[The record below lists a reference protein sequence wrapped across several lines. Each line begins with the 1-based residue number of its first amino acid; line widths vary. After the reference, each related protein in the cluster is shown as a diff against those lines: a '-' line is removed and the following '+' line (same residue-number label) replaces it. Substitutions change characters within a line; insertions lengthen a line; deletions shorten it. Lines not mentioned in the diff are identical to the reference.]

1 MNSEKAKNHMPDKT
15 FTFAALTVSDTG
27 AAGERAEDKSGDALC
42 EMMRAAGFV
51 QADRRMV
58 PDERDEISRQIAEW
72 CDSGEVDAVITSGGT
87 GLGPRDVTPEATRAV
102 LDIEAPG
109 IAEAMRMRTLD
120 NTPFA
125 MLSRA
130 VVGVR
135 NGCLVVNL
143 PGSPTG
149 VRETLEVA
157 LAAMPHAMEMIR
169 GWRTHANP

>member
-1 MNSEKAKNHMPDKT
+1 MQKT
-15 FTFAALTVSDTG
+15 EFSFVSLTISDAG
-27 AAGERAEDKSGDALC
+27 SKGEREDTSGDAIAEL
-42 EMMRAAGFV
+42 MSKAGFV
-51 QADRRMV
+51 QVDRRIV
-58 PDERDEISRQIAEW
+58 PDEVELISSQLREW
-72 CDSGEVDAVITSGGT
+72 CDAAVADVVVTTGGT

-102 LDIEAPG
+102 IDIEAPG
-109 IAEAMRMRTLD
+109 IAEAMRMETLK

-135 NGCLVVNL
+135 NGCLIVNL

-157 LAAMPHAMEMIR
+157 LRSIPHALEMIR
-169 GWRTHANP
+169 GWRTHASP

>member
-1 MNSEKAKNHMPDKT
+1 MQKT
-15 FTFAALTVSDTG
+15 EFRFVSLTISDAG
-27 AAGERAEDKSGDALC
+27 SKGEREDTSGEAIAEL
-42 EMMRAAGFV
+42 MTQAGFLQV
-51 QADRRMV
+51 DRKIV
-58 PDERDEISRQIAEW
+58 PDDVEAISSQLREW
-72 CDSGEVDAVITSGGT
+72 CDDAVADVVVTTGGT
-87 GLGPRDVTPEATRAV
+87 GPGAQGTYRRRRPRAV
-102 LDIEAPG
+102 IDIEAPG
-109 IAEAMRMRTLD
+109 IAEAMRMETLK

-135 NGCLVVNL
+135 SGCLIVNL

-157 LAAMPHAMEMIR
+157 LRSIPHALEMIR

>member
-1 MNSEKAKNHMPDKT
+1 MSENQ
-15 FTFAALTVSDTG
+15 FSFAVLTISDSG
-27 AAGERAEDKSGDALC
+27 SQGERADSSGDTIV
-42 EMMRAAGFV
+42 EMMTEVGFEMVQRAI
-51 QADRRMV
+51 V
-58 PDERDEISRQIAEW
+58 PDERDQIMDRLRTW
-72 CDSGEVDAVITSGGT
+72 CDSGVADVVVTTGGT

-102 LDIEAPG
+102 IDIEAPG
-109 IAEAMRMRTLD
+109 IAEAMRMETLK

-125 MLSRA
+125 MLSRG

-135 NGCLVVNL
+135 SGCLIANL

-157 LAAMPHAMEMIR
+157 LRAMPHALEMIR